1 MSEFMK
7 LQLEIADT
15 FFRRFCGLMLRQKLP
30 AGHGLL
36 IAPCSSIHMCFM
48 RFAID
53 AVWVDKEMNILKIS
67 RNVRPWIGL
76 AWCPKAW
83 GVVEMTAGEADRLG
97 LQSSTK
103 IPFARNSSLMADKAA
118 SSGTRTV

>member
-1 MSEFMK
+1 MK
-7 LQLEIADT
+7 LQLETADT
-15 FFRRFCGLMLRQKLP
+15 FFRRFCGLMLRRQLP

-53 AVWVDKEMNILKIS
+53 AVWVDKDMRILKIS
-67 RNVRPWIGL
+67 RHVRPWLGL
-76 AWCPKAW
+76 AWCSKAW

-97 LQSSTK
+97 LQPSMR
-103 IPFARNSSLMADKAA
+103 IP
-118 SSGTRTV
+118 

>member
-1 MSEFMK
+1 M
-7 LQLEIADT
+7 EIKIKTADT
-15 FFRRFCGLMLRQKLP
+15 FFARFRGLMLRKRLP

-53 AVWVDKEMNILKIS
+53 ASWVDKEMNILKIS

-103 IPFARNSSLMADKAA
+103 IPFARNSSLMADKAS

>member
-1 MSEFMK
+1 MK
-7 LQLEIADT
+7 LQLEIANT
-15 FFRRFCGLMLRQKLP
+15 FFRRFRGLMLRRKLP
-30 AGHGLL
+30 TGHGLL

-103 IPFARNSSLMADKAA
+103 IPLERNSSLMADKAS

>member
-1 MSEFMK
+1 MK
-7 LQLEIADT
+7 LQMETADT
-15 FFRRFCGLMLRQKLP
+15 FFRRFRGLMLRKELP
-30 AGHGLL
+30 AGKGLL

-53 AVWVDKEMNILKIS
+53 AIWVDKDMNILKIS
-67 RNVRPWIGL
+67 RNVKPWIGL
-76 AWCPKAW
+76 AWCPGAW

-97 LQSSTK
+97 LQSSTR
-103 IPFARNSSLMADKAA
+103 IPVERNSSLMADKAS